1 MVESYNS
8 RTIYYSA
15 LSQKIS
21 SKSKNLSILRLVL
34 FIIAA
39 FGVYLS
45 AVYAS
50 ISLVVLV
57 LSVSILSF
65 AMLVQYHSKVL
76 YELQLLKAYTQI
88 NENEEKAEKGNYS
101 NFKDGEIFQ
110 DPEHPFAFDI
120 DLFGKG
126 SLFQFLARTVTNIGT
141 EQLAKRLKNPILIK
155 DRIIERQRFINFLAS
170 QLEWRQ
176 KFQAT
181 GTAHEEGE
189 NDRERIMN
197 WIKLPGL
204 FQNML
209 YLYLVIL
216 IPVVTTLFTALLSI
230 KMITFQNYL
239 LYLIIPWGIA
249 GTLIKKTN
257 TRHSLVSKTSDMLV
271 KYSKLLKIIDELKSK
286 ENLKF
291 PKDLQAIN
299 SVEAGKKLKELSA
312 ILNALDNRL
321 NPISWTLLNAIF
333 LWDILQMIRLE
344 KWQKKNQKELA
355 EWFYLIAETDALI
368 SLANFNFNM
377 KDSTVPE
384 FSISDE
390 MILAKALGHPLIAGS
405 TRVHND
411 VEILKGSFVLIT
423 GANMAGKSTY
433 LRTIAT
439 SMVLAM
445 NGCSVPAQ
453 SYQFSPI
460 QLYTSIRTQDSLQ
473 KNESYFYAELK
484 RLKSIIDVLRDGNE
498 LFIILDEILKGTNS
512 KDKHQGSEALLK
524 QLISL
529 KSSGIVATHDI
540 MLGELESIFPDNI
553 RNFCFEVDITDERLD
568 FDYKLRRGVSQ
579 NMNATILMRQMG
591 ITV

>member
-344 KWQKKNQKELA
+344 KWQKKIK
-355 EWFYLIAETDALI
+355 
-368 SLANFNFNM
+368 
-377 KDSTVPE
+377 
-384 FSISDE
+384 
-390 MILAKALGHPLIAGS
+390 
-405 TRVHND
+405 
-411 VEILKGSFVLIT
+411 
-423 GANMAGKSTY
+423 KSW
-433 LRTIAT
+433 L
-439 SMVLAM
+439 
-445 NGCSVPAQ
+445 NG
-453 SYQFSPI
+453 
-460 QLYTSIRTQDSLQ
+460 
-473 KNESYFYAELK
+473 
-484 RLKSIIDVLRDGNE
+484 
-498 LFIILDEILKGTNS
+498 FI
-512 KDKHQGSEALLK
+512 
-524 QLISL
+524 
-529 KSSGIVATHDI
+529 
-540 MLGELESIFPDNI
+540 
-553 RNFCFEVDITDERLD
+553 
-568 FDYKLRRGVSQ
+568 
-579 NMNATILMRQMG
+579 
-591 ITV
+591 